1 MLTDRLNVLKTLVE
15 LIKQLLIV
23 VAIGAVLIAAIY
35 IAIRYPAQIIEYLKD
50 RKVSEINLG
59 VVKLTLEKTEE
70 AASDSNQIIADLIG
84 RLRDNPTADRSRI
97 IADLEKLQKQ
107 SEEAVAQVQKARSE
121 VTPSTS
127 IPEPSGTSSE
137 KWGVIFGS
145 YPTAANTD
153 TELTKAK
160 ELGAGDAKLYLNKG
174 RYRGVLEFN
183 SEAKAKEALKKI
195 ETAFKS
201 AYVRNL
207 NEWCGTDTPETTDV
221 VTC

>member
-23 VAIGAVLIAAIY
+23 VAIGMVVIAATY
-35 IAIRYPAQIIEYLKD
+35 IAIRYPTQIIEYLKD

-70 AASDSNQIIADLIG
+70 AASDSNQIIANLIG
-84 RLRDNPTADRSRI
+84 RLRDDPTADRSKVL
-97 IADLEKLQKQ
+97 AELEKLQMQ
-107 SEEAVAQVQKARSE
+107 NQEAVAQVQKAQIE
-121 VTPSTS
+121 VSPGASS
-127 IPEPSGTSSE
+127 PEPGGTNSE
-137 KWGVIFGS
+137 KWGVIFSS
-145 YPTAANTD
+145 YPNTANTD
-153 TELTKAK
+153 AELTKAK
-160 ELGAGDAKLYLNKG
+160 QLGGGDAKLYQNKG

-207 NEWCGTDTPETTDV
+207 NEWCGTDTPGTAHV